1 MPDPA
6 ELDEESARYAAEVS
20 EAARRSGRTVAVA
33 ESLTSG
39 AIASHLGAAES
50 ASDWFAGGVVA
61 YSSEVK
67 FTVLGVDRGPVVTSS
82 CALQMAAGV
91 ARLTG
96 AGFAVSVTGVGG
108 PDPEEERPPGT
119 VYIAV
124 HTPEGETVEE
134 HLFPGDDPQ
143 QILRETIRSAL
154 HVLAGRAR
162 AFLLAQDSAAQD
174 SAAQD
179 SAESPTVSTG

>member
-6 ELDEESARYAAEVS
+6 ELDEESARYADEVS
-20 EAARRSGRTVAVA
+20 EAVRRSGRTVAVA

-39 AIASHLGAAES
+39 AIASHLGAAPS
-50 ASDWFAGGVVA
+50 ASDWFVGGVVA

-67 FTVLGVDRGPVVTSS
+67 FTVLGVDRGPVVTAS
-82 CALQMAAGV
+82 CARQMAAGV

-96 AGFAVSVTGVGG
+96 ADFTVAVTGVGG

-119 VYIAV
+119 VYIGL

-134 HLFPGDDPQ
+134 RLFPGSDPRH
-143 QILRETIRSAL
+143 ILRETIRCAL
-154 HVLAGRAR
+154 QMLADRSR
-162 AFLLAQDSAAQD
+162 AFLSADGSPAPHTAEA
-174 SAAQD
+174 SA
-179 SAESPTVSTG
+179 VSNG